1 MALWLEWTLIVLLVL
16 LSGLFSGLN
25 LGLMG
30 LDPVDLEVVMSGSEP
45 NASFARQIRP
55 LRQQGNWLLC
65 TLLLGNVAVNAG
77 LSILLADKADAVIGF
92 IASTGIIVVFGEI
105 IPQALCSRHALWIGA
120 KTRLVVWFLMV
131 IIAILAYPIA
141 MMLDWILGDELGTI
155 YSTSELKKLVDIHAK
170 HEGTKM
176 DAPTANIMKGALD
189 LQETTVGDVMTK
201 IDDVFW
207 LPSDTKLTFDVLTN
221 IFKSG
226 HSRIP
231 IMKKSVNSK
240 RRIEG
245 VLYAKDLV
253 LLDPDDEI
261 AVQHVMNAF
270 RYKKPVSLSSRTRLD
285 ECLKIFVH
293 SQQHL
298 CTVRAENEEERIKRL
313 DSEKLRSGEP
323 LKSLLHG
330 PKALLPK
337 SKDSAKVKE
346 HSLPKQQSNYDS
358 EREQE
363 AERYEDRD
371 DQYDSDMIHDAK
383 SKPAGGQFEEYL
395 RTYHSDRESSRQ
407 DRGRNDPAVI
417 GIITLEDVIEHALQ
431 TQLVDEHDVFVDS
444 KHAKLT
450 NRLKRIDWS
459 MLQMFD
465 HRQKILTSL
474 PPQELQA
481 VYHFFT
487 QSVRVFMPKHRKC
500 SESAIKNLLVSSS
513 VLRVVVGDSQSEAIG
528 HRRDPYKQVEDNGML
543 LYQRDKKTEYFT
555 LILDGKCEIYAGKQG
570 FRSVLTRWTYMCPDA
585 LYQVQECVQAGK
597 PMMDYVPDFT
607 CKVVEDARILRI
619 KLSDFK
625 ACIQGKFDEFDRTG
639 KGRDVSTRME
649 LLPRGKSEPAPLR
662 HSAAAFINVDE
673 RDGNNANVEEFS
685 VGQLDVT
692 VHVADDS
699 ETDQSSGLRYSSRNS
714 DAKR

>member
-1 MALWLEWTLIVLLVL
+1 MNLPEWLEWVLIVGLVL
-16 LSGLFSGLN
+16 MSGLFSGLN

-30 LDPVDLEVVMSGSEP
+30 LDPVDLEVVMSGAEP
-45 NASFARQIRP
+45 NASYAKQIQP
-55 LRQQGNWLLC
+55 LRKQGNWLLC

-77 LSILLADKADAVIGF
+77 LSILLADKADALIGF
-92 IASTGIIVVFGEI
+92 LTSTLVIVVFGEI
-105 IPQALCSRHALWIGA
+105 IPQALCSRYALWIGA
-120 KTRLVVWFLMV
+120 KTNKMVWLLMV
-131 IIAILAYPIA
+131 IIAVMAYPIA
-141 MMLDWILGDELGTI
+141 LLLDWVLGDELGTI
-155 YSTSELKKLVDIHAK
+155 YSTPELKKLVDIHAK
-170 HEGTKM
+170 HEGTNM
-176 DAPTANIMKGALD
+176 HVRTANIMKGALD

-201 IDDVFW
+201 IEDVFW
-207 LPSDTKLTFDVLTN
+207 LPSDAKLTFDILTN

-231 IMKKSVNSK
+231 IMKQATASSQ

-245 VLYAKDLV
+245 ILYAKDLV

-261 AVQHVMNAF
+261 AVEHVMNAF
-270 RYKKPVSLSSRTRLD
+270 KYKKPIFLSSATRLD

-298 CTVRAENEEERIKRL
+298 CAVRKEN
-313 DSEKLRSGEP
+313 
-323 LKSLLHG
+323 
-330 PKALLPK
+330 
-337 SKDSAKVKE
+337 
-346 HSLPKQQSNYDS
+346 
-358 EREQE
+358 E
-363 AERYEDRD
+363 AERVKREQNMPRLQPLQSSLLLGGPSDLRSQSQPQGHYESGQSD
-371 DQYDSDMIHDAK
+371 DGLDLINESGPK
-383 SKPAGGQFEEYL
+383 LEGGQFEEYL
-395 RTYHSDRESSRQ
+395 RTYHHGLRERQ
-407 DRGRNDPAVI
+407 SISKRVSTDDPAVI

-465 HRQKILTSL
+465 HRQKIMTSL

-487 QSVRVFMPKHRKC
+487 QSVRVFMQKHRKC

-513 VLRVVVGDSQSEAIG
+513 VLRVVVEDSSVVQ
-528 HRRDPYKQVEDNGML
+528 RDPYKQVEDNGML

-570 FRSVLTRWTYMCPDA
+570 FRSVLTRWTFLCPDA

-597 PMMDYVPDFT
+597 PLMDYVPDFT

-619 KLSDFK
+619 KLTDFK
-625 ACIQGKFDEFDRTG
+625 ACIQGKFDEFDRTSPM
-639 KGRDVSTRME
+639 KRRSE
-649 LLPRGKSEPAPLR
+649 LPSRGCSEPAQLW
-662 HSAAAFINVDE
+662 HAEESENVDGGGDVVSVSDE
-673 RDGNNANVEEFS
+673 EQQNEKIEIVMADETAHSKVES
-685 VGQLDVT
+685 
-692 VHVADDS
+692 A
-699 ETDQSSGLRYSSRNS
+699 GLRYSRTGTG
-714 DAKR
+714 KK